1 MHDPDARVVE
11 IDHYEYGLI
20 INALNKMRNELVST
34 NQDTAFVNE
43 TLLKVMDAPTKR
55 QAKRFAQSRG
65 MER

>member
-1 MHDPDARVVE
+1 MNDPDTRVVE

-34 NQDTAFVNE
+34 NKDTAFVNE
-43 TLLKVMDAPTKR
+43 TILKVMDAPTKR
-55 QAKRFAQSRG
+55 QAKRLAQSRD